1 MVDAIGGGDMAKTPV
16 YTGTAFYSIRE
27 CLDRAVAD
35 CPDKDAY
42 RFRAGRGSDEIV
54 HVTYR
59 QFYDLNEA
67 LGASLTNMGFGSSH
81 IACVGEN
88 SFKWICV
95 YITVLKSAGVFVP
108 IDKDL
113 PTADKLHLLTESES
127 EILFYSGKF
136 EKWVQENQDALP
148 GIKYFIGFDRQ
159 EDDGRFLSYSRL
171 VEEGKDLPKD
181 EYDALKSDP
190 DELKYLVYTSGTTGT
205 AKGVMLTERNICSD
219 VHYGLTCSHLFSV
232 GLSVLPYH
240 HTYEAV
246 VNILGSMHNH
256 ATLCINQNMREIV
269 KDMQLFHPEYTF
281 LVPAIAQFMVNS
293 FRKNI
298 RQQGKEEQ
306 FERAIWASKKIGRFG
321 IDIRRI
327 VFKAVHEVFGGN
339 MQKILCGGAYSPPE
353 LGEFFSSIGL
363 VYCIGYGITECSPL
377 VAGNPDGDCTPDT
390 VGFKLDC
397 LELRLDDPNEEGI
410 GEICVKGD
418 TVMKG
423 YYKNP
428 EATAEAIKDGWFYT
442 GDYGK
447 FNETGH
453 LMITGRKKNIIVL
466 DNGKNIYPE
475 ELENYINRVPYIEE
489 VVVRGVKNEQ
499 GIETELMAEVYLGE
513 EGEHTEVE
521 ILADIWQEMKELP
534 SYKMIRKVVIREEPF
549 PKTTT
554 NKIRRNV

>member
-1 MVDAIGGGDMAKTPV
+1 MAKKPV
-16 YTGTAFYSIRE
+16 YTGTLCGSIRE
-27 CLDRAVAD
+27 MLDRAVAD
-35 CPDKDAY
+35 CPNKDAY
-42 RFRAGRGSDEIV
+42 QFRAARGSDEIV
-54 HVTYR
+54 HVTYQ
-59 QFYDLNEA
+59 QFYDIDES
-67 LGASLTNMGFGSSH
+67 LGAALTDLGYGSSH
-81 IACVGEN
+81 IACCGEN

-113 PTADKLHLLTESES
+113 PTADKLHLLDESES
-127 EILFYSGKF
+127 KILFYSGKY
-136 EKWVQENQDALP
+136 EKWVQENAENLP
-148 GIKYFIGFDRQ
+148 NIDYFIGFERD
-159 EDDGRFLSYSRL
+159 EDEGKFLSYSKLLARGS
-171 VEEGKDLPKD
+171 ELPRE

-190 DELKYLVYTSGTTGT
+190 DELKYLVYTSGTTGL
-205 AKGVMLTERNICSD
+205 AKGVMLTEKNICYD
-219 VHYGLTCSHLFSV
+219 VHYGLTCSHLYSV

-281 LVPAIAQFMVNS
+281 IVPAIAQFMVNS
-293 FRKNI
+293 FKKNI

-306 FERAIWASKKIGRFG
+306 FERAISASKSIRRFG

-327 VFKAVHEVFGGN
+327 VFKSVHEVFGGK
-339 MQKILCGGAYSPPE
+339 MQKILCGGAYAPPE
-353 LGEFFSSIGL
+353 LGEFFTSIGL
-363 VYCIGYGITECSPL
+363 VFCIGYGITECSPL

-397 LELRLDDPNEEGI
+397 LELKLDSPNEEGI
-410 GEICVKGD
+410 GEIVVKGD

-447 FNETGH
+447 FDSTGH

-466 DNGKNIYPE
+466 DNGKNVYPE
-475 ELENYINRVPYIEE
+475 EIENYIEPIEYIEE

-499 GIETELMAEVYLGE
+499 NVDYELMAEVYLGE
-513 EGEHTEVE
+513 NTDHTEVE
-521 ILADIWQEMKELP
+521 ILADIWQNMKELP
-534 SYKMIRKVVIREEPF
+534 SYKQIRKVVIREEPF

-554 NKIRRNV
+554 NKIKRNA

>member
-1 MVDAIGGGDMAKTPV
+1 MAKLPV
-16 YTGTAFYSIRE
+16 YTGTAFDSVRE
-27 CLDRAVAD
+27 LLDRAVAD

-42 RFRAGRGSDEIV
+42 QFRAARGSDEIV

-59 QFYDLNEA
+59 QFYDINES
-67 LGASLTNMGFGSSH
+67 LGAALTKMGYGAEH
-81 IACVGEN
+81 IACCGES

-113 PTADKLHLLTESES
+113 PTADKLHILNESEAKV
-127 EILFYSGKF
+127 LFYSGKF
-136 EKWVQENQDALP
+136 EKWVQENAENLP
-148 GIKYFIGFDRQ
+148 QIDYFIGFERT
-159 EDDGRFLSYSRL
+159 EDEGKFLSYSKL
-171 VEEGKDLPKD
+171 ISEGRNLPRE
-181 EYDALKSDP
+181 EYDSLKSDP
-190 DELKYLVYTSGTTGT
+190 DELKYLVYTSGTTGV

-219 VHYGLTCSHLFSV
+219 VHYGLTCSHLYSV

-281 LVPAIAQFMVNS
+281 IVPAIAQFMVNS
-293 FRKNI
+293 FKKNI
-298 RQQGKEEQ
+298 KQQGKAEQ
-306 FERAIWASKKIGRFG
+306 FERAVKASKSFRKLG

-327 VFKAVHEVFGGN
+327 VFKSVHEVFGGN
-339 MQKILCGGAYSPPE
+339 MKKILCGGAYAPPE
-353 LGEFFSSIGL
+353 LGEFFTSIGL
-363 VYCIGYGITECSPL
+363 VFCIGYGITECSPL

-390 VGFKLDC
+390 VGFALDC
-397 LELRLDDPNEEGI
+397 LELKLDDPNEEGI
-410 GEICVKGD
+410 GEILVKGP

-423 YYKNP
+423 YFKNP

-442 GDYGK
+442 GDYGR

-466 DNGKNIYPE
+466 DNGKNVYPE
-475 ELENYINRVPYIEE
+475 EIENYIEPIEYIQE
-489 VVVRGVKNEQ
+489 VVVRGVKNDQ
-499 GIETELMAEVYLGE
+499 GVDYELAAEVYLNE
-513 EGEHTEVE
+513 EDNEHTAVE
-521 ILADIWQEMKELP
+521 ILADIWQNMKELP
-534 SYKMIRKVVIREEPF
+534 SYKQIRKVIIRTEPF

-554 NKIRRNV
+554 NKIRRNA

>member
-1 MVDAIGGGDMAKTPV
+1 MAKAPV
-16 YTGTAFYSIRE
+16 YTGTAFSSIRE

-35 CPDKDAY
+35 CPDRDAY
-42 RFRAGRGSDEIV
+42 QFRLKSGSDEIA
-54 HVTYR
+54 HITYR
-59 QFYDLNEA
+59 QFYDINED
-67 LGASLTNMGFGSSH
+67 LGAALTARGFGRSH
-81 IACVGEN
+81 IACMGEN

-113 PTADKLHLLTESES
+113 PTEDKLHLLTESEA
-127 EILFYSGKF
+127 EVLFYSGKY
-136 EKWVQENQDALP
+136 EEWVQENQDSLP
-148 GIKYFIGFDRQ
+148 GIKYFIGFDRA
-159 EDDGRFLSYSRL
+159 EDDGRFMSYSKL
-171 VEEGKDLPKD
+171 LTEGKDLPRD
-181 EYDALKSDP
+181 EYDSLESDP

-219 VHYGLTCSHLFSV
+219 VHYGLTCSHLYSV

-246 VNILGSMHNH
+246 VNILGTMHNH
-256 ATLCINQNMREIV
+256 ATLCICQNLREIV
-269 KDMQLFHPEYTF
+269 KDMRLFHPEYTF

-293 FRKNI
+293 FRKNL

-306 FERAIWASKKIGRFG
+306 FDRAISVSKKIGRFG

-339 MQKILCGGAYSPPE
+339 MKKILCGGAYSPPE
-353 LGEFFSSIGL
+353 LGEFFTNIGL

-377 VAGNPDGDCTPDT
+377 VAGNPDGDCTNDT

-397 LELRLDDPNEEGI
+397 LELRLDEPNEEGI
-410 GEICVKGD
+410 GEICVKGE

-428 EATAEAIKDGWFYT
+428 EATAEAIKDGWFFT

-447 FNETGH
+447 FDKTGH
-453 LMITGRKKNIIVL
+453 LLITGRKKNIIVL
-466 DNGKNIYPE
+466 NNGKNIYPE
-475 ELENYINRVPYIEE
+475 EIENYIERISYIEE
-489 VVVRGVKNEQ
+489 VVVRGIKNEQ
-499 GIETELMAEVYLGE
+499 GVETDLAAEVYLDRDE
-513 EGEHTEVE
+513 TRTERE
-521 ILADIWQEMKELP
+521 ILDDISKEMSELP
-534 SYKMIRKVVIREEPF
+534 SYKQIRQVIIRSEPF

-554 NKIRRNV
+554 NKIKRNA